1 MKKNILEDLKFRGL
15 IHQSTDIDELE
26 KRLENSI
33 VLYAGFDPTSDS
45 LHVGNLLQIVLLKR
59 FENYGHK
66 PLALVGGATGLI
78 GDPSGRSTERQ
89 LNEDGIVKNWSKKI
103 KNQLGKFLDFD
114 NKSELVNNYDWLGN
128 LNIIH
133 FLRDVGKNFS
143 VNSMIAKES
152 VKARLE
158 AGISFTEFSYQILQ
172 SYDYLNLFK
181 TKNCVL
187 QIGGSDQWGN
197 ITAGVDLVRRVEGK
211 QVFGLTAPLITK
223 PDGTKFGKTAGGAV
237 WLDSKKTSPYNFY
250 QFWINVSDEQ
260 VVQLLKF
267 FTFLSYDEI
276 NRLEKEVKNNPAERE
291 AQKVL
296 ASELTKFVH
305 GEDNLE
311 KAKKI
316 SEILFSGD
324 IEKLNKDE
332 LEQAFGGV
340 PSYDLDVSEINLID
354 LLKEAEIVSSKR
366 QAREDVQNGAIYVNG
381 KVEDGLDKII
391 TKDDRMHDK
400 YLIIR
405 RGKKK
410 YFLIKWN

>member
-1 MKKNILEDLKFRGL
+1 
-15 IHQSTDIDELE
+15 
-26 KRLENSI
+26 
-33 VLYAGFDPTSDS
+33 
-45 LHVGNLLQIVLLKR
+45 
-59 FENYGHK
+59 
-66 PLALVGGATGLI
+66 
-78 GDPSGRSTERQ
+78 
-89 LNEDGIVKNWSKKI
+89 
-103 KNQLGKFLDFD
+103 
-114 NKSELVNNYDWLGN
+114 LGN